1 MTIKE
6 AINRGNN
13 LLGVAIVA
21 LSGFAFFPD
30 TFVESEFSGKLDE
43 LLMLLVG
50 IIAIIWYKLGNNR
63 FSRSVTP
70 IVIVIASLVIK
81 LIGIYLE
88 RGEVEDLGDEFGGA
102 VLLTLATITLIWLH
116 VRSKKLMESSS

>member
-1 MTIKE
+1 MTTKE

-30 TFVESEFSGKLDE
+30 TFAESEFSGKFDE

-63 FSRSVTP
+63 FSRSATP
-70 IVIVIASLVIK
+70 IVLVIVSLVIK

-88 RGEVEDLGDEFGGA
+88 RGDAADLGDEFGGA
-102 VLLTLATITLIWLH
+102 VLLTLAAITLIWIH
-116 VRSKKLMESSS
+116 VKNKKTAEDSL